1 MKNKKPIIA
10 LGALAVVGLVAGT
23 IAYFTSTATF
33 DNVFT
38 TAVYKTKSTE
48 VFESPSN
55 WAPGETI
62 PKTVVTENEGTIPVA
77 VRVTTSEQ
85 WKNENNQVIAPE
97 VLAQVKAG
105 LTTEPKDIAILNLSN
120 NTATADGSYWL
131 KHTDGKY
138 YFMRAL
144 DAVSEDPDTHE
155 VTKDATNSFLASVT
169 LNSELATSSDCVEDT
184 STPGTVVKTCTTA
197 ITGLGKATY
206 TLTITVDTVQ
216 FDQYQTVW
224 STAPTTIKPVA
235 NN

>member
-10 LGALAVVGLVAGT
+10 LGALAVVGLIAGT
-23 IAYFTSTATF
+23 IAYFTSEATF

-48 VFESPSN
+48 VFESPRN

-77 VRVTTSEQ
+77 VRVSTDEEWKDEHGVPIDSET
-85 WKNENNQVIAPE
+85 IAD
-97 VLAQVKAG
+97 VKSH
-105 LTTEPKDIAILNLSN
+105 LTTDPKDIAILNLSN
-120 NTATADGSYWL
+120 NTAVESGSYWL

-144 DAVSEDPDTHE
+144 DKADNDPSTPN
-155 VTKDATNSFLASVT
+155 DATNSFLASVT
-169 LNSELATSSDCVEDT
+169 LNSELATDSRCVEDT

-206 TLTITVDTVQ
+206 TLTITVETVQ
-216 FDQYQTVW
+216 FDQYKTVW